1 MEVNMKSIIYKLI
14 FKLQKN
20 INDFKNNQD
29 GIGSIEMVLILLV
42 LVGLIVI
49 FRENILNIIESIFD
63 KITTQID
70 SF

>member
-1 MEVNMKSIIYKLI
+1 MKNKLKQQI
-14 FKLQKN
+14 LLFHY
-20 INDFKNNQD
+20 NQA

-49 FRENILNIIESIFD
+49 FRENIMSIIDTVFD
-63 KITTQID
+63 KITNQID

>member
-1 MEVNMKSIIYKLI
+1 MKKHLNNFIITLKKTLNE
-14 FKLQKN
+14 FNSNQK
-20 INDFKNNQD
+20 

-49 FRENILNIIESIFD
+49 FRENIISIIGSVFD
-63 KITTQID
+63 KFTTQID

>member
-1 MEVNMKSIIYKLI
+1 MKKYINNLIINLRKHLNE
-14 FKLQKN
+14 FK
-20 INDFKNNQD
+20 DNQE

-42 LVGLIVI
+42 LVGLIVV
-49 FRENILNIIESIFD
+49 FRENIMSIIGSVFD

>member
-1 MEVNMKSIIYKLI
+1 MKKILNTIII
-14 FKLQKN
+14 NFKRKATL
-20 INDFKNNQD
+20 FAENQD

-49 FRENILNIIESIFD
+49 FRENIISIIDSIFD

-70 SF
+70 NF

>member
-1 MEVNMKSIIYKLI
+1 MKKLI
-14 FKLQKN
+14 
-20 INDFKNNQD
+20 NNFILKIKSGLSLISENQQ

-42 LVGLIVI
+42 LVGLIVV
-49 FRENILNIIESIFD
+49 FRENIMSIIDSVFD

>member
-1 MEVNMKSIIYKLI
+1 MEVNMKSIINKLI

>member
-1 MEVNMKSIIYKLI
+1 MKSIINNI
-14 FKLQKN
+14 IIKLQKN

-42 LVGLIVI
+42 LVGLIVV
-49 FRENILNIIESIFD
+49 FRENILNIIDSIFD

>member
-1 MEVNMKSIIYKLI
+1 MEVPMKKLI
-14 FKLQKN
+14 
-20 INDFKNNQD
+20 NNFILKIKSGLSLISENQQ

-42 LVGLIVI
+42 LVGLIVV
-49 FRENILNIIESIFD
+49 FRENIMSIIDSVFD

>member
-1 MEVNMKSIIYKLI
+1 MIRKI
-14 FKLQKN
+14 FKKITDFAYDQK
-20 INDFKNNQD
+20 

-49 FRENILNIIESIFD
+49 FRENIMSLIDTIFD
-63 KITTQID
+63 KITTQIN

>member
-1 MEVNMKSIIYKLI
+1 MKKHINNLFINLRKHI
-14 FKLQKN
+14 NEFKDNQK
-20 INDFKNNQD
+20 

-42 LVGLIVI
+42 LVGLIVV
-49 FRENILNIIESIFD
+49 FRENIMSIIGSVFD